1 MLQCLV
7 GTPTGTA
14 KTNTNDT
21 IVVTAMATD
30 QDANDTLTYT
40 LWWGDSSGNLSKTN
54 VTATGR
60 SGQSVTF
67 EKSGLN
73 NDTRYWFKVVV
84 SDSIDE
90 ATSGEGN
97 EKTYCKGEYCSGVS
111 ISYTTCT
118 KCDSNHKVTCTQ
130 CGRRWFYRVLGYLC
144 KRGF

>member
-1 MLQCLV
+1 MLQFLV

-21 IVVTAMATD
+21 IIVTAMATD

-60 SGQSVTF
+60 SGQSVTL
-67 EKSGLN
+67 ERSGLS